1 MTIWLLDHG
10 ADPNKQCSIDL
21 TPMSYAIKHASLST
35 IRLLLNHRGD
45 IQKGELLQHAID
57 RHTNII
63 DVLDLLLAR
72 GAPLNSTMYEK
83 HYFSWSLYHFMG
95 LGTALH
101 KAAELGK
108 VDVVR
113 YLISR
118 GADTGVKDATGQT
131 ALDYAKESGHSK
143 IVQLL
148 QSGNE
153 KGSSTPDFVAS
164 KTVL

>member
-21 TPMSYAIKHASLST
+21 TSMSYAVERAPLST
-35 IRLLLNHRGD
+35 IKLLLDRGGD
-45 IQKGELLQHAID
+45 VQKGELLQHAIHRD
-57 RHTNII
+57 IDVV
-63 DVLDLLLAR
+63 DVLDLLLER
-72 GAPLNSTMYEK
+72 GAPLNSTMYKE

-101 KAAELGK
+101 KAVELGK

-131 ALDYAKESGHSK
+131 ALDHAKEFGHSK
-143 IVQLL
+143 IVELL
-148 QSGNE
+148 QSRDKKGN
-153 KGSSTPDFVAS
+153 STPDFVAS
-164 KTVL
+164 KTLL